1 MNCPACGQVR
11 GRKSGGKTI
20 WSDVQWHGSNPIV
33 RDGHGNVRN
42 CCSACSDHVGYYFS
56 QKTQCAAP
64 TAPWTIDELRARYSS
79 SVAWLRENIPFE
91 FWNKFHDHLSELN
104 QTHREAIAQRNVRDG
119 LSTHKSLAKRMSY
132 DGALCLSNP
141 EWKGFDIQPCWVGD
155 TGSRPHE
162 DTSAAQPG
170 TKRFKFTGSHPHE
183 DTSAAQP
190 GPTRFNFTDPG
201 NYLYRA
207 VFRDIWPVCT
217 IAQHYGCELTADYVE
232 AFLGYN
238 WRACKN
244 GVVRSDIIK
253 DFVQRLER
261 ALISATALYF
271 YHRVCAVTGN
281 KFIW

>member
-1 MNCPACGQVR
+1 MNCPACGQWR
-11 GRKSGGKTI
+11 GRKSGGKTM
-20 WSDVQWHGSNPIV
+20 WSDVQWHGANPIV
-33 RDGHGNVRN
+33 RDGQGNVRN

-56 QKTQCAAP
+56 QKIQCAAP

-119 LSTHKSLAKRMSY
+119 LSTHKSLVKRMSY
-132 DGALCLSNP
+132 DGALFLSDH
-141 EWKGFDIQPCWVGD
+141 EWKGFDVQGCWVD
-155 TGSRPHE
+155 
-162 DTSAAQPG
+162 D
-170 TKRFKFTGSHPHE
+170 TGSHPHE

-190 GPTRFNFTDPG
+190 GPKRFKFTDPG

-207 VFRDIWPVCT
+207 VFRDIWPACT
-217 IAQHYGCELTADYVE
+217 IAQHYGCELTGDYVE

-244 GVVRSDIIK
+244 GAVRSDIIK
-253 DFVQRLER
+253 DFVQRLEK
-261 ALISATALYF
+261 ALISATAMYF
-271 YHRVCAVTGN
+271 YHRVCAITGN
-281 KFIW
+281 KITW